1 MKGGATSRR
10 EEEGPS
16 SMSRDRIS
24 LKSTTTRLA
33 SCMQNQSRVHPVQ
46 LGQDQR
52 APAAPCKARD
62 GAHELPLHA
71 ALFGTSVHRPVFS
84 ITQSTLC
91 LLSTHKSTPPLVGT
105 SKLALQDTVVKR

>member
-16 SMSRDRIS
+16 NMSRDRIS

-62 GAHELPLHA
+62 GAHELPVHA
-71 ALFGTSVHRPVFS
+71 ALFGTSVHRP
-84 ITQSTLC
+84 LC
-91 LLSTHKSTPPLVGT
+91 LLSTRKSTPPFVGT
-105 SKLALQDTVVKR
+105 SKLALQDTVVQR